1 MAIRKITEQAT
12 SQTIQEDA
20 YVLVTQQETVEG
32 VAIEVLRR
40 VPIDVLADAAYA
52 SVENVAAVAAWMAAH
67 PEVTTT
73 VQDGAI
79 SRAKLDSNL
88 QSVVDDVAAM
98 KAIINSFFNSITDDG
113 EGNVYIASPSSAV
126 LDSSSLDE
134 SELS

>member
-79 SRAKLDSNL
+79 TRAKLDSNL

-113 EGNVYIASPSSAV
+113 EGNVYINASPSSV
-126 LDSSSLDE
+126 VQ
-134 SELS
+134 